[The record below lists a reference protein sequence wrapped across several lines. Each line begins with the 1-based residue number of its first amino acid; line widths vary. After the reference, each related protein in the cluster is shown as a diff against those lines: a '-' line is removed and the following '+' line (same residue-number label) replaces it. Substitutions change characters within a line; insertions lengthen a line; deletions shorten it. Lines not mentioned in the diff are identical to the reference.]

1 MEFFEGQVVRS
12 RAGHDK
18 DLFFVILSLESTSA
32 VICDG
37 KTRKL
42 EKPKKKNLKHLC
54 PTHLTLSED
63 HLKTNKQIR
72 TSLRELTR
80 AERA

>member
-1 MEFFEGQVVRS
+1 LEFFKGQVVRS

-18 DLFFVILSLESTSA
+18 DLYFVILALENDRA

-42 EKPKKKNLKHLC
+42 EATKKKNLKHLC
-54 PTHLTLSED
+54 PTQLALPED

>member
-1 MEFFEGQVVRS
+1 MEFFKGQVVRS

-18 DLFFVILSLESTSA
+18 DLFFVVLSLDGPRA

-37 KTRKL
+37 KTRRL
-42 EKPKKKNLKHLC
+42 EKPKTKNCKHLC
-54 PTHLTLSED
+54 PTHLALPED

-72 TSLRELTR
+72 TSLRALAPVAR
-80 AERA
+80 A